1 MKSRKK
7 QKKTFREIL
16 QDSSSECKSQLQK
29 RAYEANRMA
38 KISRSSRSRSIAYQV
53 KHDILNHGVLCG
65 FFHTRSAERGRDH
78 LLRVGTAHRSVHMP
92 IGRLS
97 DKTRVLPSVQAVLGF
112 GSRIAG

>member
-1 MKSRKK
+1 MNCRKN

-16 QDSSSECKSQLQK
+16 QASSSECMDQLQK

-53 KHDILNHGVLCG
+53 KNDILNHGVLCG
-65 FFHTRSAERGRDH
+65 FFHTRSDEQGRGH
-78 LLRVGTAHRSVHMP
+78 LLRVGTDHGSVHMP
-92 IGRLS
+92 IGKLQH
-97 DKTRVLPSVQAVLGF
+97 KTRKLPGVQAVLGF